1 MRYDHVR
8 SGSGCAFCARNRIDP
23 REAKALMRLSGFE
36 PLEAF
41 QTAHTPWRARC
52 LDCSREVFPY
62 LANVTQGQDGCGY
75 CVGNKVDPAEAEAL
89 VRASGFEPLVPYPG
103 ASAPWRCRCLNCNH
117 EVAPYYTS
125 FQQGKGGCNLCS
137 RGGFD
142 SEAPATLYLITH
154 PDMKAIKI
162 GVTGRDN
169 TDRVEAFA
177 TKGWSVVGTWEADRG
192 HKALRA
198 EGAVLRWWRESLSLP
213 LGVADEESM
222 KLGGHTE
229 TAPLAEVPLQ
239 ETIDRLDQLLKS
251 DNS

>member
-1 MRYDHVR
+1 MATASATRLILLRPRR
-8 SGSGCAFCARNRIDP
+8 SF
-23 REAKALMRLSGFE
+23 
-36 PLEAF
+36 
-41 QTAHTPWRARC
+41 
-52 LDCSREVFPY
+52 
-62 LANVTQGQDGCGY
+62 
-75 CVGNKVDPAEAEAL
+75 
-89 VRASGFEPLVPYPG
+89 ASGLSHLFPTRSKRAL
-103 ASAPWRCRCLNCNH
+103 AIRCLNCNH

-125 FQQGKGGCNLCS
+125 FQQGKGGCCS